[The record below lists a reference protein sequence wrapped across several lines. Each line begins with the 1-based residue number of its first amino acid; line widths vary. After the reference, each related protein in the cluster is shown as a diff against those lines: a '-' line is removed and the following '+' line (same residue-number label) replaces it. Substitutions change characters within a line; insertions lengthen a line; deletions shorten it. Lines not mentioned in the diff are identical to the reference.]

1 MVKSL
6 KNVANWNT
14 DSDFQNKKIKQL
26 NEDLEKFIKFLNEDF
41 SFENTFVFNKIYVWA
56 EENVGDEY

>member
-14 DSDFQNKKIKQL
+14 DSDFQNKKIKKL

-41 SFENTFVFNKIYVWA
+41 SFVKNGENLGYG
-56 EENVGDEY
+56 ENFSRIWRKF